1 MREKFRNNALSPTEI
16 RSLNPPIL
24 HPAELQFSKLN
35 TAYIHIEFFSCVVLW
50 VGVILQ
56 SKIFNSNCFVI

>member
-1 MREKFRNNALSPTEI
+1 MREKIRNNALSPTEI

-35 TAYIHIEFFSCVVLW
+35 TAYIHIEFFPVW
-50 VGVILQ
+50 FYFTKQDI
-56 SKIFNSNCFVI
+56 